1 MDLYP
6 EALDAGMAIEVFWNS
21 SIDEIVDMINS
32 HIREE
37 NRKHKQKVID
47 DFVIA
52 EVTALNLAALFS
64 KDKNKKLP
72 KPWDYYKK
80 TFEKEKLE
88 YEAAEEQHQLEEY
101 KEKRREYVEEYNK
114 RRQQGL
120 V

>member
-6 EALDAGMAIEVFWNS
+6 EALDAGMSIETFWDS

-37 NRKHKQKVID
+37 NRRKKQKVID
-47 DFVIA
+47 DFIIA

-64 KDKNKKLP
+64 KKEDRKIP
-72 KPWDYYKK
+72 KPWDYYK
-80 TFEKEKLE
+80 TMFAEEKEA
-88 YEAAEEQHQLEEY
+88 YEAKEEERALEEY
-101 KEKRREYVEEYNK
+101 KEKRRAYVAEYNK

-120 V
+120 I